1 MSAPGG
7 VSAAACRRHAAA
19 SRRSF
24 AHQHGQD
31 REPLAGALIH
41 AGLAVLAHLGAAD
54 LGVADRAGHRP
65 RSPTG
70 RLLHRPVGD
79 VEVEGANPQQFVG
92 SVQPGTGELDA
103 SPVRR
108 GDGAL
113 LGCQVFLP
121 LSGDLRWEADGVDV
135 RRQGFDLGPEQ
146 SGQGAAGRIEAGV
159 VQRGLPL
166 AQVVHD
172 QVAHRRAAQPV
183 AVHQLLDAQLP
194 TGEPEGA
201 DGGRRVGREDAQC
214 PQPQVEVD
222 LLLAAAGLHPPLG
235 VDQLDAVADGDLV
248 DAPAF
253 AGQQGRDPGRGD
265 LPVHARA
272 GRAELP

>member
-1 MSAPGG
+1 
-7 VSAAACRRHAAA
+7 
-19 SRRSF
+19 
-24 AHQHGQD
+24 
-31 REPLAGALIH
+31 L
-41 AGLAVLAHLGAAD
+41 
-54 LGVADRAGHRP
+54 
-65 RSPTG
+65 
-70 RLLHRPVGD
+70 GD
-79 VEVEGANPQQFVG
+79 VEVEGAHPQQFVG
-92 SVQPGTGELDA
+92 GVQSGTGELDA
-103 SPVRR
+103 SPVRG
-108 GDGAL
+108 GDGAR
-113 LGCQVFLP
+113 LGRQVLLP
-121 LSGDLRWEADGVDV
+121 LAGDLRWEADGVDV

-146 SGQGAAGRIEAGV
+146 SGQGAAGRVEAGV

-166 AQVVHD
+166 AQIVHD

-222 LLLAAAGLHPPLG
+222 LLLPAAGLHPPLG

-248 DAPAF
+248 DAPAL

-265 LPVHARA
+265 LPVHAPTGRA
-272 GRAELP
+272 GRGELS